1 VLTPTCGRLGK
12 PIWEQISCWLV
23 EQAENTHQS
32 PMKRNTQS
40 LTASRREKRYRV
52 SRITRFTLLG
62 MDINFLPH
70 FKAICRECLKL
81 GTTES
86 SIGEIVFNVRPSC
99 FECNKYYP
107 SRQQLFVSFYWL
119 LCFLTLPDLSRSVP
133 NPYSL
138 EMKLQLHCFLGKNS
152 IFLRRRHRSCGSCFG
167 GHRHNVSDNPGR

>member
-1 VLTPTCGRLGK
+1 MLTPTCGRLGK

-52 SRITRFTLLG
+52 YRITRFTLLG

-119 LCFLTLPDLSRSVP
+119 LCFFNVARFLKICSKPLLAGDETATALFSWEEFDFPAKTSQ
-133 NPYSL
+133 
-138 EMKLQLHCFLGKNS
+138 KLWFL
-152 IFLRRRHRSCGSCFG
+152 LRRSSPQYFW
-167 GHRHNVSDNPGR
+167 